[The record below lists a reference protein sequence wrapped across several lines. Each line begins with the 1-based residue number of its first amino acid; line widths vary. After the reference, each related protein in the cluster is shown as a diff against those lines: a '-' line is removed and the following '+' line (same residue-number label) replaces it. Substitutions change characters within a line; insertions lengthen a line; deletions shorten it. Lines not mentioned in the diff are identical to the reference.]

1 MSVVGDK
8 IREIRT
14 SKGLSQEYLAKALGT
29 SKATIS
35 RYEKGTREPRMEQ
48 LENIAI
54 ILNTPISNFLV
65 PESVA
70 EDSLELGT
78 IFGTYHSVCNIV
90 MEDPEVPERLKVIM
104 REQLPNKDEFI
115 NRLCSISMQSVRSV
129 KPDDT
134 VTWLEEI
141 LLNAFDRLNIEGQK
155 KAIGRVE
162 ELTEVPK
169 YQRQEEESGE
179 E

>member
-1 MSVVGDK
+1 MSVVGEK
-8 IREIRT
+8 IREIRN
-14 SKGLSQEYLAKALGT
+14 SKGLSQEELAKALGT

-35 RYEKGTREPRMEQ
+35 RYENGTREPRMEQ

-54 ILNTPISNFLV
+54 ALNTPISKFVV

-78 IFGTYHSVCNIV
+78 IFGTYYSVCNIV
-90 MEDPEVPERLKVIM
+90 MEDPAVPERIKSFM
-104 REQLPNKDEFI
+104 REKLPSKDEFVD
-115 NRLCSISMQSVRSV
+115 RLFSLSVQSVRSV

-134 VTWLEEI
+134 ITLLEEF
-141 LLNAFDRLNIEGQK
+141 LLNAFDRLNTEGQK

-169 YQRQEEESGE
+169 YQRPEAENE
-179 E
+179 